1 MFQRSLHSSHTEVLT
16 PLIAY
21 ILVIAVWCFPCQPHP
36 ASASASAAAF
46 VHPMFNYITTK
57 GAARVTS
64 MFGDDESVVTSND
77 STTDEMDARML
88 NAIFSASVVLQDAS
102 VSNGILNG
110 EFCTT
115 VPRKNQNRRIFLS
128 CVTLISNKT
137 LLPCDTASLSS
148 KWWFCC
154 VLGK

>member
-1 MFQRSLHSSHTEVLT
+1 MCHRSSRLSHNQVLT
-16 PLIAY
+16 PLVAAAVAAAY
-21 ILVIAVWCFPCQPHP
+21 ILFAVGCIPSCQSLPV
-36 ASASASAAAF
+36 ASALTNNN
-46 VHPMFNYITTK
+46 PMFNYITTK

-110 EFCTT
+110 EFYYYCY
-115 VPRKNQNRRIFLS
+115 
-128 CVTLISNKT
+128 
-137 LLPCDTASLSS
+137 
-148 KWWFCC
+148 
-154 VLGK
+154 LGK